1 MENVSLE
8 TFGKYVLNFTSPSG
22 IIPESNLYTLT
33 HTHAQGARRLQTH
46 SLSALAVLTDFTV
59 CLDQRERERARER
72 EAVAM
77 EDRLQTSPC
86 SSLLCC
92 RHLDGK
98 ALKKRWAQE

>member
-59 CLDQRERERARER
+59 CLEQREREREGRWRER
-72 EAVAM
+72 GGGE
-77 EDRLQTSPC
+77 EREEWLPPGKDRQ
-86 SSLLCC
+86 
-92 RHLDGK
+92 
-98 ALKKRWAQE
+98 